1 MDPITHTLAGATLAR
16 AGLDRRTPLAAAT
29 LMLGANAPDID
40 IVMMLVGEY
49 AAIAFRRGWTHG
61 PLAWPLLVVALT
73 GMMLAWDRWVRRRR
87 SPGAVP
93 ADPAVLLLLATIGVL
108 SHPALDWLNT
118 YGIRLLMPLSPEWFY
133 GDAVFIID
141 PYVWLVLGGA
151 LTLPRRT
158 VRRVQLAGMAVVAY
172 VIALIGASLH
182 GERLAQRVAEAR
194 GLGVREVMYQPRPAD
209 PFSGDLVVVTDD
221 AYHRG
226 RLRWL
231 AAERVRLDDD
241 AIPRGDWRAPA
252 VLAALD
258 DPAVRDYL
266 AWSRYPYVRVE
277 ATAEGTAVFFGDAR
291 FAEGI
296 SAGGLQGVRVPR
308 E

>member
-40 IVMMLVGEY
+40 IFTMFVGEY
-49 AAIAFRRGWTHG
+49 AALAFRRGWTHG

-73 GMMLAWDRWVRRRR
+73 GMMLAWDQLVRRRR
-87 SPGAVP
+87 SPDAIP
-93 ADPAVLLLLATIGVL
+93 ADPATLLLLTTIGVL

-118 YGIRLLMPLSPEWFY
+118 YGIRLLMPLSPTWFY

-151 LTLPRRT
+151 LLLPRRT
-158 VRRVQLAGMAVVAY
+158 VRRVQLAGIAVVAY
-172 VIALIGASLH
+172 VMVLVGASLL
-182 GERLAQRVAEAR
+182 GERMAQRVAEAR
-194 GLGVREVMYQPRPAD
+194 GLEVRDVMYQPRPAD
-209 PFSGDLVVVTDD
+209 PFSGDLIVVTDD

-231 AAERVRLDDD
+231 SAARVRLDDD
-241 AIPRGDWRAPA
+241 PIPRGDWSAPA
-252 VLAALD
+252 VVAARD

-266 AWSRYPYVRVE
+266 VWSRYPYVRIDATE
-277 ATAEGTAVFFGDAR
+277 AGNVVFVGDAR
-291 FAEGI
+291 FVGFAA
-296 SAGGLQGVRVPR
+296 AGGLQGVRVPR